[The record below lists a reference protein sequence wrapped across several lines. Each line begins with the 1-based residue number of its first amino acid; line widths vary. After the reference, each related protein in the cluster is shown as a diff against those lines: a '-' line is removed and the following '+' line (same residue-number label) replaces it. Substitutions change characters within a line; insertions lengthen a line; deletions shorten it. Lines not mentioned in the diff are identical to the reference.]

1 MSSRRSNPKSRTG
14 ALVGNGVLAAASLLM
29 LLPFIWMVMVSLA
42 PQGEVYSGK
51 LLITTSW
58 QAAKDNYSFALSR
71 APLLRY
77 MLNGVVVCLSILI
90 LQLLIAAPA
99 GYAMA
104 KLPFRGRP
112 IVMACVILGLMI
124 PIQVPAIPLY
134 LALAYAGLLDSY
146 TALILPFVISGF
158 GIFLFRQFFA
168 TYPDEVI
175 DAARL
180 DGFSELAIVWR
191 LMLPAAWPAVAAF
204 AIFSVVAHWNDLY
217 WPLVVILRPEMMTP
231 PLGLAT
237 FRQSGES
244 AGNIGALMAGGVMIT
259 APLVLLFAVAQKY
272 FVLGMTISRGPSPLK
287 TERKW

>member
-1 MSSRRSNPKSRTG
+1 MSSRRRNPKSRTG
-14 ALVGNGVLAAASLLM
+14 ALVSNGVLAAASLLM

-272 FVLGMTISRGPSPLK
+272 FVLGMTMSRGPSPLK